1 MIQNSVSRKC
11 YANLEERNRPPC
23 AEAKDFMWE
32 VTVQR
37 GAAYVA
43 GFRKHPGRIIAEAK
57 TLR

>member
-1 MIQNSVSRKC
+1 MMKKSVSRKC
-11 YANLEERNRPPC
+11 YVNLEERNISPS

-32 VTVQR
+32 VTMQC